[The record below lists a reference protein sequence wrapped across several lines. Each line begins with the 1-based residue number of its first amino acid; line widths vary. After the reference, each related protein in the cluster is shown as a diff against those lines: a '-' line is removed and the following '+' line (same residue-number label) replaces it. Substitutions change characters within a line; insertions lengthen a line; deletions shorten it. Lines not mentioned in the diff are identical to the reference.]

1 MKLHDFIQQVE
12 ESLGGELTAKQQYQ
26 ISKIF
31 RSNPQDD
38 DLVQKT
44 VELFIT

>member
-12 ESLGGELTAKQQYQ
+12 ESLGGELTAKQQHQ
-26 ISKIF
+26 IKKIF
-31 RSNPQDD
+31 YCNYYDPDV
-38 DLVQKT
+38 VQKT